1 MQSNTLVEVKNQ
13 QRDRRWE
20 IVCVWDCVCVSVSV
34 CGSCGLTRTSVDWF
48 RALLNWGMWRFC
60 LYCFCCTCTLLL
72 QFLFFSVIF
81 MLRVSCACC
90 NRCANGICNSLACSA
105 FVAVLKLKHLFINR
119 ARVRRHISNARGISI
134 NTSKIPQHKSIS
146 CKLRSLVPPISTPP
160 FPVCRLFVNIF
171 FSP

>member
-1 MQSNTLVEVKNQ
+1 MIAAGKLCAFETVYVCFC
-13 QRDRRWE
+13 
-20 IVCVWDCVCVSVSV
+20 ICVWELWVNQDISRLVSGAAKLRNV
-34 CGSCGLTRTSVDWF
+34 
-48 RALLNWGMWRFC
+48 
-60 LYCFCCTCTLLL
+60 TLLPL
-72 QFLFFSVIF
+72 LLLLHLHAVVAVPFFSVIF

-90 NRCANGICNSLACSA
+90 NRCANGICNSLACST

-160 FPVCRLFVNIF
+160 PSPFADFLRTHF
-171 FSP
+171 FRRSI